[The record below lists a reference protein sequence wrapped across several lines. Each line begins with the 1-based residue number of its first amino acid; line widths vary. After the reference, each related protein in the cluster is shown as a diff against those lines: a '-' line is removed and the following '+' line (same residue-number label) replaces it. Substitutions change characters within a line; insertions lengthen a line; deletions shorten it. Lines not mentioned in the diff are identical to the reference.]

1 MEENN
6 LCMEKIVVL
15 LLVLSNIW
23 VLVFLMF
30 GDRMCGGRCK
40 KQDSEKE
47 EDPLPDIMGKS
58 LFIMPEK
65 RNEGEAVDE
74 KDVTFADKILQKE
87 PKKSARVPDEKLDEV
102 FEDMRITDVP
112 VQYGKEDEYDE
123 LQPQAGGTSFE
134 DIDTAVG
141 TLKKA
146 KASTE
151 EIRRA
156 GKVFT
161 EMEGNELFEKLTQSS
176 EISRRI
182 RMVLTI
188 CLNGGE
194 HTGGSSEQKTTHRPK
209 SSSMPENFEG
219 GDEFYNLYLAR
230 NEEYKTKIHE
240 LVGAYLGSPK
250 PLTPKPRSEE
260 KPPRRTRSVP
270 QVPDNIEGFDIR
282 DFI

>member
-15 LLVLSNIW
+15 LLVLSN
-23 VLVFLMF
+23 VLVLAFLMC
-30 GDRMCGGRCK
+30 GERMCGGGCK
-40 KQDSEKE
+40 QQDSGKE

-58 LFIMPEK
+58 LFVMPEK

-74 KDVTFADKILQKE
+74 KDVTFTDKISGKE
-87 PKKSARVPDEKLDEV
+87 PEKSARVPDEKLDEV

-123 LQPQAGGTSFE
+123 LQPRAGGTSFE

-146 KASTE
+146 KASIE
-151 EIRRA
+151 EIRHA

-161 EMEGNELFEKLTQSS
+161 EMEGNELFEKLTQSP
-176 EISRRI
+176 EINRRV

-194 HTGGSSEQKTTHRPK
+194 HTEPA
-209 SSSMPENFEG
+209 E
-219 GDEFYNLYLAR
+219 
-230 NEEYKTKIHE
+230 
-240 LVGAYLGSPK
+240 K
-250 PLTPKPRSEE
+250 PL
-260 KPPRRTRSVP
+260 RRTRHVSK
-270 QVPDNIEGFDIR
+270 VPDNIKDFDIR